1 MATSTCDRT
10 LMVSLAALQRNLML
24 GVFGMNATDR
34 THLAEISIESSLCEI
49 VQAEEDTKNQLR
61 VLIDVVRKRDVARQS
76 AQLKADLVK
85 SSKLRKSLCALQQ
98 KRTGMETQMDKLRE
112 SKLNM
117 QMLQSMK
124 HTNMALQNL
133 GFKISDAD
141 SIMLDLEEA
150 DSDAQAMQNTLSSSF
165 YEDDDHCDLEAELA
179 LMLSEDALVA
189 TRSKTHAKIT
199 PVHTHMPTVINHVT
213 QLDQRPPDEPPSG
226 PELAQA
232 EGPGAGE
239 ALCAGEAL
247 AVSMVTPVATMYPR
261 KDPPKI
267 KARNRPARKTPLE
280 TAPETSETSEPETET
295 PETREAV
302 PAA

>member
-34 THLAEISIESSLCEI
+34 THLAEMSIEGSLCEI
-49 VQAEEDTKNQLR
+49 VQAEEDTKQQLQ
-61 VLIDVVRKRDVARQS
+61 VLIDVVRKRDVVRQS

-85 SSKLRKSLCALQQ
+85 SSKLRKTLCALQQ
-98 KRTGMETQMDKLRE
+98 KRAGMEAQMDKLRE

-117 QMLQSMK
+117 QMLRSMK
-124 HTNMALQNL
+124 HTNAALQNL

-165 YEDDDHCDLEAELA
+165 SEDDDQCDLEAELT

-189 TRSKTHAKIT
+189 TRSRAHAKIALAA
-199 PVHTHMPTVINHVT
+199 PLVHTHMPSVVNQVT
-213 QLDQRPPDEPPSG
+213 QPDQRPPDEPPSG
-226 PELAQA
+226 PELAQVEA
-232 EGPGAGE
+232 LRAGE
-239 ALCAGEAL
+239 ACVVFVDRAGNDNRDGEEAQEG
-247 AVSMVTPVATMYPR
+247 VRWESG
-261 KDPPKI
+261 
-267 KARNRPARKTPLE
+267 
-280 TAPETSETSEPETET
+280 
-295 PETREAV
+295 RECRRSLTCDQEWV
-302 PAA
+302 RW